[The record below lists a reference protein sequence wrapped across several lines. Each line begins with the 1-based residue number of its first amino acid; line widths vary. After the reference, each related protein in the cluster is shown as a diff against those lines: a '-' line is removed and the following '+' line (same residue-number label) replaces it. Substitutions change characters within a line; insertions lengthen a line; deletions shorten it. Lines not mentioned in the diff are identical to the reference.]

1 MLKSFAFRSFTAA
14 SLLLGGSMAVGASRA
29 QAQWTTEPRAD
40 PIECSSWMTT
50 YNGGMCRVEHFNQAP
65 SVVVRPAGPALQ
77 LGQGLTGIN
86 TGANTNAAPIT
97 SGSEAGG
104 GGGSASS
111 GGTGGGGSSAGGGGA
126 GGASGSGGSGSS
138 GGSGGSGG
146 GGGSGGQ

>member
-1 MLKSFAFRSFTAA
+1 MLKSFAFRSLTAA

-77 LGQGLTGIN
+77 PGQGLTGIN
-86 TGANTNAAPIT
+86 TGANPNAAPIT

-104 GGGSASS
+104 GGGGA
-111 GGTGGGGSSAGGGGA
+111 SAGGGGA
-126 GGASGSGGSGSS
+126 SSSGGGGF
-138 GGSGGSGG
+138 GGSGGFGG
-146 GGGSGGQ
+146 P

>member
-1 MLKSFAFRSFTAA
+1 MLKSFAFRSFTTA

-29 QAQWTTEPRAD
+29 QAQRTTEPRAD

-97 SGSEAGG
+97 SGSES
-104 GGGSASS
+104 GGGSGTAS
-111 GGTGGGGSSAGGGGA
+111 
-126 GGASGSGGSGSS
+126 
-138 GGSGGSGG
+138 SGGSGG
-146 GGGSGGQ
+146 GGTSAGGGGASSSGGGASSSGGGGAGGGS